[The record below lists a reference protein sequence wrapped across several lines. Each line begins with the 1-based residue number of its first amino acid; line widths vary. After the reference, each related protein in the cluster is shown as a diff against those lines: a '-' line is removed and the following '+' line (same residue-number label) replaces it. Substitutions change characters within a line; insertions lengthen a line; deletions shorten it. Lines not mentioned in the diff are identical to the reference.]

1 MKHVAL
7 FLILLSVWLLLT
19 LNLKTANV
27 IAGIS
32 AALITTLFFGR
43 YFVSGV
49 GKFLEPRRYFWLFV
63 FLIVFTYECLK
74 ANFDVAYRVIH
85 PKMPIKP
92 GIIRVK
98 LGLKSDFAKV
108 MLANS
113 ITMTPGTLSVDLV
126 GDMLYVHWIY
136 VRTFDPKEYSHFVT
150 GKFEKYIKRIFD

>member
-1 MKHVAL
+1 M
-7 FLILLSVWLLLT
+7 LLT
-19 LNLKTANV
+19 LNLKSANV

-32 AALITTLFFGR
+32 AALITTLLFGR

-49 GKFLEPRRYFWLFV
+49 GKLLEPRRYFWLLI
-63 FLIVFTYECLK
+63 FLVVFTWECLK

-98 LGLKSDFAKV
+98 LELKSDFAKV

-136 VRTFDPKEYSHFVT
+136 VRTVDPQKYSQFVT